1 MGFSTSG
8 ATAIIFVGMLVA
20 VGIAYPV
27 LQTAHEERRT
37 AMDDRDDRALEMRNT
52 AIDLETANYNDTE
65 TELTVNAT
73 NTGSTTLSV
82 PATDLLVDG
91 QYTAFDGNETVVAGS
106 DTRELWQPGETLSI
120 TVAVDDR
127 PDRVKLVTEHGIADT
142 TTEVS

>member
-52 AIDLETANYNDTE
+52 AIDLQTASYDGTA

-73 NTGSTTLSV
+73 NNGSTTLSV

-91 QYTAFDGNETVVAGS
+91 QYTAFDGNDTVVDGS

-120 TVAVDDR
+120 TVAVDDQ
-127 PDRVKLVTEHGIADT
+127 PDRVKLVTEYGIADT